1 LKLTFILIPLAAIS
15 FGGIQVAELLIAILF
30 AYELTKIK
38 KLEIWIGILGI
49 LSLYF
54 VLGGISI
61 SALSQVIKAMLIPLL
76 FIRLYAERNNYVNNR
91 IKPIN
96 YNFLNVLILFF
107 LLSIPLGIR
116 LPFGAY
122 IDADTGIFRHSV
134 DMACFIIMSVYFF
147 TKHSNLPIYVSMIFL
162 LPALLLGGSRTALAL
177 APFQLILARPW
188 LGASL
193 LGIILIAIFFFFDAF
208 IFLGDLTPSSGK
220 MFSLIELV
228 ANGTFNQILID
239 GSILVRIDNFQAIF
253 SQMSGVEWLFGMQKE
268 DIINITTATS
278 GDVATDNIVLYKAIF
293 FGIPFGLILILI
305 SIASIWMLSRDLP
318 LLIVL
323 VAYGMLQDWLS
334 NGFSIYI
341 IYTFLM
347 ISNPF
352 YKDQSPSNE
361 HS

>member
-1 LKLTFILIPLAAIS
+1 MKLTFILIPLAAIS

-38 KLEIWIGILGI
+38 KIEIWIGILGI

-76 FIRLYAERNNYVNNR
+76 FIRFHEERNYVNNR

-134 DMACFIIMSVYFF
+134 DLACFIIMSVYFF

-177 APFQLILARPW
+177 APFQLILTRPW

-208 IFLGDLTPSSGK
+208 IFLGDLTQSSGK
-220 MFSLIELV
+220 MFSFIELF

-253 SQMSGVEWLFGMQKE
+253 SQMSGLEWLFGMQKE
-268 DIINITTATS
+268 EIINITTATS

-323 VAYGMLQDWLS
+323 IAYGMLQDWLS

-341 IYTFLM
+341 IYTFL
-347 ISNPF
+347 IINNPF
-352 YKDQSPSNE
+352 YKDPQPSNE
-361 HS
+361 HN

>member
-1 LKLTFILIPLAAIS
+1 MKLAFILIPLAAIS

-38 KLEIWIGILGI
+38 KIEIWIGILGI

-76 FIRLYAERNNYVNNR
+76 FIRFYEERNYVNNI

-96 YNFLNVLILFF
+96 YNFLNILILFF

-122 IDADTGIFRHSV
+122 IDSDTGIFRHSV
-134 DMACFIIMSVYFF
+134 DVACFIIMSVYFF
-147 TKHSNLPIYVSMIFL
+147 TKHSNLPIYVSIIFL
-162 LPALLLGGSRTALAL
+162 LPALLLGGSRTVLAL
-177 APFQLILARPW
+177 APFQLILTRPW

-193 LGIILIAIFFFFDAF
+193 LGIILIIIFFFFDAF

-228 ANGTFNQILID
+228 ANGTFNQLLID
-239 GSILVRIDNFQAIF
+239 GSILIRIDNFQAIF
-253 SQMSGVEWLFGMQKE
+253 SQMSGLEWLFGMQRE

-305 SIASIWMLSRDLP
+305 SIASIWMLSRNLP

-352 YKDQSPSNE
+352 YKDLQPSNE
-361 HS
+361 HN